1 MTEEK
6 TINNDREK
14 EMGLF
19 LDKIYTKVL
28 DGIPKVSLP
37 VDELARDYIS
47 KNPDVE
53 TAAKSLIKY
62 QIAKCTTSGFLT
74 GLGGVVTMPVTIPAN
89 VSNVLY
95 VQMRMIASVAYLAGY
110 DVKSDQVKT
119 LVYVCLAGVSI
130 DNILKNVG
138 INAGEKLAMN
148 LIKKIPGATLTKVN
162 QKVAFR
168 LVTKF
173 GSKGV
178 INLGKMVPIVG
189 GVIGGGF
196 DYAETKLMAKR
207 AYTLFIKGDMDN
219 KIYYED

>member
-6 TINNDREK
+6 TINNDQEK

-53 TAAKSLIKY
+53 IAAKSLIKY

-148 LIKKIPGATLTKVN
+148 LIKKIPGATLTKIN

-178 INLGKMVPIVG
+178 INLGRMVPFVG

-207 AYTLFIKGDMDN
+207 AYTLFIKGDMN
-219 KIYYED
+219 SKIYYEE